1 MLLFPGR
8 DSIRALFIAIPL
20 LLTALPLS
28 AQSARIELSAAIVEA
43 SNDFLSSLNTAQ
55 REKASF
61 SFDDEERLN
70 WHFIP
75 RARQGIPLKELN
87 PRQLLSART
96 LLQTLLSAKG
106 FQKAENVRDL
116 ENVLAELETN
126 GSFSR
131 DPELYYLSVF
141 GVPEMQGRWAVSY
154 EGHHLAFNWTFTKAA
169 GIAST
174 PQFFG
179 SNPAEVRT
187 GAKQGIRVLAVEED
201 LGRRL
206 LNSLSPSQLESALI
220 PGEAPRDIFTGA
232 EKQVTALDDVGIAY
246 GQLDD
251 AQQNMLIAII
261 SEVAAAQADEI
272 ARQRMQIIRD
282 EGLDQIRFAWI
293 GGRQQGVGHYYRIQ
307 GRSFLIEY
315 DNTQNDANHIHL
327 VWRDFNCDF
336 CRDLIRM
343 HYDAVAAEHGQGHTH

>member
-141 GVPEMQGRWAVSY
+141 GVPEMQGRWAVRY
-154 EGHHLAFNWTFTKAA
+154 EWHIWPLTGRLQKQQE
-169 GIAST
+169 S
-174 PQFFG
+174 
-179 SNPAEVRT
+179 PARHNFLVVIQLKCVR
-187 GAKQGIRVLAVEED
+187 ARSRA
-201 LGRRL
+201 
-206 LNSLSPSQLESALI
+206 LESWRWKRIWA
-220 PGEAPRDIFTGA
+220 
-232 EKQVTALDDVGIAY
+232 
-246 GQLDD
+246 
-251 AQQNMLIAII
+251 
-261 SEVAAAQADEI
+261 
-272 ARQRMQIIRD
+272 
-282 EGLDQIRFAWI
+282 
-293 GGRQQGVGHYYRIQ
+293 GVY
-307 GRSFLIEY
+307 
-315 DNTQNDANHIHL
+315 
-327 VWRDFNCDF
+327 
-336 CRDLIRM
+336 
-343 HYDAVAAEHGQGHTH
+343 